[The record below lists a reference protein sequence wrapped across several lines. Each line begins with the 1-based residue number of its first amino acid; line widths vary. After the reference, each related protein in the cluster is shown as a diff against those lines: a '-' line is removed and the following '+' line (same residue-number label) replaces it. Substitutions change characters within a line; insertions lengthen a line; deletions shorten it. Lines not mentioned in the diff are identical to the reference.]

1 MNSNLEQRRA
11 QHRQALKQGL
21 EQAVARLSRL
31 PEVERVILF
40 GSYRRGRR
48 DLFTDLDLLVVI
60 DSADNP
66 VTRTARL
73 YRHLG
78 GAIKVDFDLVTFS
91 PQEFK
96 QNQKSSFLKRVLGE
110 GEIIYERSK

>member
-31 PEVERVILF
+31 PEVERIILF

-78 GAIKVDFDLVTFS
+78 GTIKVDFDLVTYS

-110 GEIIYERSK
+110 GETIYERSK

>member
-31 PEVERVILF
+31 PEVERIILF
-40 GSYRRGRR
+40 GSYRKGRR

-60 DSADNP
+60 DSPDNP

-96 QNQKSSFLKRVLGE
+96 ENQKSSFLKRVLGE
-110 GEIIYERSK
+110 GETIYERSK

>member
-1 MNSNLEQRRA
+1 MNTDLEQRRA

-21 EQAVARLSRL
+21 EQAVAWLSRL
-31 PEVERVILF
+31 PEVERIILF

-60 DSADNP
+60 DSPDNP

-96 QNQKSSFLKRVLGE
+96 QNQKSSFLKRVLAE
-110 GEIIYERSK
+110 GETIYERSK

>member
-31 PEVERVILF
+31 PEVERIILF
-40 GSYRRGRR
+40 GSYRKGRR

-60 DSADNP
+60 DSPDNP

-96 QNQKSSFLKRVLGE
+96 ENQKSSFLKRILGE
-110 GEIIYERSK
+110 GEVIYERSK